1 MSEATAFCGKGE
13 QYVPN
18 VPGGAEEPA
27 CRMLKPGGPVPEPEA
42 EPEAEPTFTSGKD
55 RGCGEFSWK
64 SSRKEK
70 FIKLKYAGSFS
81 VS

>member
-55 RGCGEFSWK
+55 RC
-64 SSRKEK
+64 
-70 FIKLKYAGSFS
+70 
-81 VS
+81 